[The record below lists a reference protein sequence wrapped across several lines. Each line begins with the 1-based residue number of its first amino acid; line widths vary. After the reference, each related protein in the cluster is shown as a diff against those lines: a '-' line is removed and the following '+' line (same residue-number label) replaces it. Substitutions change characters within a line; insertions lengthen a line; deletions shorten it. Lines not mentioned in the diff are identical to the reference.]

1 MPGNQRKYKKEI
13 AMSDVSLF
21 VRKASGL
28 VRAWSVFDAFIYATF
43 SINLITLGLFIFS
56 YCYYLQGSLI
66 SGVVIG
72 AIFTIFEVIVYASL
86 ISAMP
91 RAGGDYVWQSRILNR
106 AIGFVLSVTGWWFIL
121 WLWTPL
127 YGQML
132 TYEVYTPLLA
142 IAGLKDAALW
152 FTTTSMGQFVGMLSV
167 CLIVFIYIAIG
178 MKWYARVQ
186 KFCFWGGVVGLLI
199 VFLLLLFGNNATF
212 ISNFNALA
220 PRFGAVGGA
229 DIYAQTMQAGQ
240 DAGTVAGPLFPLA
253 LGASILLVP
262 MLTFFNLWP
271 NWGSTLYGE
280 VRGASD
286 YKRNFL
292 GMFMA
297 IVVTTLG
304 AVIFFLLIGKTI
316 GWEFY
321 NNANGAFWNSTWGY
335 TTTPPP
341 LPIWPY
347 PALFA
352 AFLVKSPA
360 LMFVIV
366 LLMSLWW
373 FGWSGTLFL
382 SSTRV
387 IFAAAIDRMLPEWV
401 SKIEPRTKTP
411 LNALLLMVIP
421 SAIISYLYAFKV
433 FNFNTLALDA
443 TVVIAITFLGS
454 TIAGIVMPWRA
465 KDVFDGS
472 PIAKY
477 KVPTWL
483 GWIVTALY
491 TIFSIYLI
499 YLSFKNAT
507 TIIGG
512 LGTLNPD
519 GLTWFVVILL
529 GVLTIVNAV
538 ILLWVLYQVIKG
550 VTSSKS
556 MPLITLAGLIF
567 LGFLDW
573 LLVVWFWDPAVLPEA
588 LPAVGTYGIGWS
600 NVSSMIFMLFNYIV
614 AGAIYFG
621 FSAYRRQQG
630 IQIEKVYK
638 EIPVE

>member
-1 MPGNQRKYKKEI
+1 
-13 AMSDVSLF
+13 MSNVTLF

-56 YCYYLQGSLI
+56 YCYYLGGSLA

-72 AIFTIFEVIVYASL
+72 ALFTIFEVIVYASL

-106 AIGFVLSVTGWWFIL
+106 GIGFVLSVTGWWFIL

-152 FTTTSMGQFVGMLSV
+152 FLTPTGLLVGMLSV
-167 CLIVFIYIAIG
+167 CVIVFIYIAVG

-186 KFCFWGGVVGLLI
+186 KFCFWGGLVGLLL

-212 ISNFNALA
+212 QANFNALA
-220 PRFGAVGGA
+220 PSFGA
-229 DIYAQTMQAGQ
+229 QAG
-240 DAGTVAGPLFPLA
+240 DTYAATLKAGEAAGTVAGPLLPLA
-253 LGASILLVP
+253 LGTSIFLVP

-286 YKRNFL
+286 YRRNFW
-292 GMFMA
+292 GMAAA
-297 IVVTTLG
+297 IIVTTVG
-304 AVIFFLLIGKTI
+304 ALILFGLIAKTI
-316 GWEFY
+316 GWDFY
-321 NNANGAFWNSTWGY
+321 NKANGAFWNYTFGY
-335 TTTPPP
+335 TTETPP

-352 AFLVKSPA
+352 AFMIKSP
-360 LMFVIV
+360 FVQFIVV

-387 IFAAAIDRMLPEWV
+387 IFAASIDRMLPEWV
-401 SKIEPRTKTP
+401 SRIEPRTKTP
-411 LNALLLMVIP
+411 INALLLMVVP
-421 SAIISYLYAFKV
+421 SVIISILYAYNV
-433 FNFNTLALDA
+433 FQMRTLALDA

-454 TIAGIVMPWRA
+454 TIAATILPWRA
-465 KDVFDGS
+465 RDVFEGS
-472 PIAKY
+472 PIAQY
-477 KVPTWL
+477 KAPSWL
-483 GWIVTALY
+483 GWIVTVLFAAMAV
-491 TIFSIYLI
+491 YLI
-499 YLSFKNAT
+499 YVSFGYGL
-507 TIIGG
+507 TILGGIGA
-512 LGTLNPD
+512 LNP
-519 GLTWFVVILL
+519 GALTWFVLIVLA
-529 GVLTIVNAV
+529 VLTLVNAGL
-538 ILLWVLYQVIKG
+538 LLWVVYYIGRKVMSG
-550 VTSSKS
+550 VEIPVVTV
-556 MPLITLAGLIF
+556 AGLIF

-573 LLVVWFWDPAVLPEA
+573 LLVEWFWDPHVLPQS
-588 LPAVGTYGIGWS
+588 LPAVGTYAIGWS
-600 NVSSMIFMLFNYIV
+600 NVSSMVFMLLNYVV
-614 AGAIYFG
+614 AAAIYFG
-621 FSAYRRQQG
+621 FSAYRRRQG
-630 IQIEKVYK
+630 IDVEKIYK